1 MCGHALAVKEKK
13 KKEMHKFLIFSLVLV
28 LFSCTSHHKETP
40 NSEKTRSVFNINQ
53 LEKDTLK
60 DKNHYYYLAD
70 ISPKE
75 FAQLILKDS
84 VIPSDNFSTFR
95 VMDSLNAKSYND
107 RKFYFEVFL
116 KIMKESD
123 GALAEA
129 VGLPAYDFVEK
140 QTKEFFKLAQSI
152 TKAQF
157 ELWANNIAVEI
168 SLSSTNNPTKE
179 AEIYCEKLREN
190 CLPEQRKEV
199 DRFCK
204 IVSETIEE
212 ESN

>member
-1 MCGHALAVKEKK
+1 MPKI
-13 KKEMHKFLIFSLVLV
+13 LIFSLILA
-28 LFSCTSHHKETP
+28 LFSCVRQQKETQ
-40 NSEKTRSVFNINQ
+40 NSEKTRSVFNLNQ

-84 VIPSDNFSTFR
+84 VNPSDNFSTFR

-129 VGLPAYDFVEK
+129 VGLPAYNFVEK
-140 QTKEFFKLAQSI
+140 QTKEFFKLAQTI

-157 ELWANNIAVEI
+157 ELWANNVGVEI
-168 SLSSTNNPTKE
+168 SLSSTNDPTKE

-199 DRFCK
+199 ERFCK
-204 IVSETIEE
+204 IVSKTIEE